1 MGEWPCGV
9 VQVHT
14 TRRGLRANVMRLSLT
29 LFVLLLLTILP
40 CKGEISGERGDP
52 GGSDELGD
60 EAIRR
65 KAAQEAANKLVQS
78 LTSLLFVFDVS
89 HCMHAP
95 HCFLSFLTPLSVQV
109 AEIKARKARNTMPAA
124 PQQQDI
130 AKAQEGEAIH
140 GKERLAGQEQENVK
154 LKAEETVKEKA
165 EQQEEQQE
173 SVTERQRQRAAQ
185 EAEERLRAEDRER
198 AREARREE
206 EAARE
211 RERRREQEREE
222 ERLRELDRMRRQERE
237 REEERAREQK
247 EQERLKHE
255 AEQERLAME
264 RAEQEKEG
272 GQEGQERQRQREQ
285 EREEERARDP
295 GRQREQERLKLDYHQ
310 GFQQEVE
317 QKRVGEEMLVAQD
330 VEEGERKGSAVAVAP
345 LPPGGGGAGASWTDY
360 LQSKNAAVTRDL
372 AAVDMFQGAE
382 APGGKNEE
390 TVRDVGLRWWTN
402 LEQHV
407 RSVNNRLFLVF
418 VSPSMLPRLA
428 TRLTA
433 SFLDFCA

>member
-9 VQVHT
+9 VRVHT

-29 LFVLLLLTILP
+29 LFVLLLLTIPP
-40 CKGEISGERGDP
+40 CKGEISGERMDA

-65 KAAQEAANKLVQS
+65 KAAQEAANKLVRS
-78 LTSLLFVFDVS
+78 LTSLLFVTLFVFDLS
-89 HCMHAP
+89 HCTHAP
-95 HCFLSFLTPLSVQV
+95 HRFLSFLTPLSVQV
-109 AEIKARKARNTMPAA
+109 AEIKARKARNTMPPA
-124 PQQQDI
+124 PPQQDI
-130 AKAQEGEAIH
+130 ANAEEGETIH
-140 GKERLAGQEQENVK
+140 GKKRLARQEQENVK

-185 EAEERLRAEDRER
+185 EAEDRLRAEERER
-198 AREARREE
+198 AREAYRREE

-211 RERRREQEREE
+211 RERQREQEREE

-247 EQERLKHE
+247 EQERLKQE

-264 RAEQEKEG
+264 RPKQEKEG
-272 GQEGQERQRQREQ
+272 GQEGQERQRQREE
-285 EREEERARDP
+285 EREEERAREP
-295 GRQREQERLKLDYHQ
+295 RLEIAQVDIVPH
-310 GFQQEVE
+310 
-317 QKRVGEEMLVAQD
+317 GET
-330 VEEGERKGSAVAVAP
+330 KGSAVAVAP

-360 LQSKNAAVTRDL
+360 LQSNNAAVTRDL
-372 AAVDMFQGAE
+372 AAVDMYQGVTQGAE
-382 APGGKNEE
+382 APGGKSEE
-390 TVRDVGLRWWTN
+390 TVRDVGLRWWTT
-402 LEQHV
+402 LEQRV
-407 RSVNNRLFLVF
+407 RSVNSRLFQVF
-418 VSPSMLPRLA
+418 VSPSMLPRLT

-433 SFLDFCA
+433 SILDFCA